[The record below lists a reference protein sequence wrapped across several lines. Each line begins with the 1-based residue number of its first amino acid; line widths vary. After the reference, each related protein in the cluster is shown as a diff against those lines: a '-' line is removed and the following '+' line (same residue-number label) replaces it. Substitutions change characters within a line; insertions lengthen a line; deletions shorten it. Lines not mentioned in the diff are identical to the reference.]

1 MPCALAED
9 GQDLEALDAL
19 LQELTARRRDKEK
32 ELHAVEALI
41 NAAQHKRDD
50 IAMQTSEVVGS
61 SSSDYSFK
69 TRSVGVYLDNESEKL
84 STPTNIFHLA
94 QKNFMAE
101 LRALLRFLADAR
113 RARTGDDRFFNS
125 VSVDDYGSECTD
137 DDEPCVISE
146 DAMRQRAMLKE
157 LRLDNAAV
165 WARERARMEPEG
177 PILVKLPYF
186 LLCYLLDAL
195 FSEKEPIARF
205 FFLETVARMPY
216 FSYISMI
223 HLYESLGW
231 WRRGAHVKQIHV
243 AEEWNEVRLRA
254 RACVCMC
261 VCVCVCRTERCS
273 ERERETVTMY
283 SVGAAS

>member
-1 MPCALAED
+1 M
-9 GQDLEALDAL
+9 
-19 LQELTARRRDKEK
+19 
-32 ELHAVEALI
+32 
-41 NAAQHKRDD
+41 
-50 IAMQTSEVVGS
+50 
-61 SSSDYSFK
+61 
-69 TRSVGVYLDNESEKL
+69 
-84 STPTNIFHLA
+84 
-94 QKNFMAE
+94 
-101 LRALLRFLADAR
+101 
-113 RARTGDDRFFNS
+113 
-125 VSVDDYGSECTD
+125 SVDDYGSECTD

-165 WARERARMEPEG
+165 WARERARKEPEG

-254 RACVCMC
+254 RVCVCMC
-261 VCVCVCRTERCS
+261 VYVCVCVCVGQRDAAREKERL
-273 ERERETVTMY
+273 
-283 SVGAAS
+283 

>member
-113 RARTGDDRFFNS
+113 RARSGDDRFFNS

-165 WARERARMEPEG
+165 WARERARRSRR
-177 PILVKLPYF
+177 
-186 LLCYLLDAL
+186 DQ
-195 FSEKEPIARF
+195 FSSNYPTF
-205 FFLETVARMPY
+205 FSAICLTRSSAKR
-216 FSYISMI
+216 SQLRDSSSSRQSRGCRIS
-223 HLYESLGW
+223 
-231 WRRGAHVKQIHV
+231 A
-243 AEEWNEVRLRA
+243 
-254 RACVCMC
+254 
-261 VCVCVCRTERCS
+261 T
-273 ERERETVTMY
+273 
-283 SVGAAS
+283 SV